1 MPRAIRRAATIMP
14 EFNDIEDDSQWEDIP
29 AFTDS
34 LDINIDLSNAGGDYQ
49 HILSAVEHSYHW

>member
-1 MPRAIRRAATIMP
+1 MP